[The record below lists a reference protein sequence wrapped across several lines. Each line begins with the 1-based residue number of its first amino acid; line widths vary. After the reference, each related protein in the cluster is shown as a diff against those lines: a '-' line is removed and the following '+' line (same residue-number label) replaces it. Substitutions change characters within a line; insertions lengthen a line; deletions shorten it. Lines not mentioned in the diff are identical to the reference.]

1 MKVKQLAQK
10 WGLNPKITKT
20 AKEYRVKLRT
30 TDAARVATIAEMF
43 NVCCEEDVIS
53 DLLTAALDDFEAS
66 LPYKQGTKIVA
77 YDEEDDPIFEDA
89 GLTPRFLELKEE
101 KLKKLNNT

>member
-20 AKEYRVKLRT
+20 SKAYEVRLKT
-30 TDAARVATIAEMF
+30 TDVARISTIAEMF
-43 NVCCEEDVIS
+43 DVCCEEDVIS

-66 LPYKQGTKIVA
+66 LPYKPGKKVVA
-77 YDEEDDPIFEDA
+77 YDEENDPIFEDT
-89 GLTPRFLELKEE
+89 GLTPRFLKLKEE
-101 KLKKLNNT
+101 KLSEMNKR